1 MDIVE
6 AYQET
11 LVSEIEV
18 DFWKETLNTQIT
30 LNGDLEKNQFKAL
43 DEFNAKITE
52 VYFDDI
58 LVST

>member
-30 LNGDLEKNQFKAL
+30 LNGDLEKNQFKAS
-43 DEFNAKITE
+43 DEFNANVTK
-52 VYFDDI
+52 VYFGDI
-58 LVST
+58 LVSI